1 VEPSAFWRFTKVNVE
16 SYDRLGALVTT
27 RSRATEGMPKT
38 AMAFYYQGK
47 PKRGALCRH
56 RKRNRR

>member
-1 VEPSAFWRFTKVNVE
+1 LEPSAFWRFTKVNAE

-38 AMAFYYQGK
+38 
-47 PKRGALCRH
+47 
-56 RKRNRR
+56 